1 MRIDPDEMICVNC
14 AHRDYGHET
23 FLPVNRP
30 WGASIEACCP
40 CLLEACECDAGACV
54 LMLAEDGHCRYH
66 RDAFEPCDD
75 FIELLEARNERYE
88 EERPIGVERLA
99 TAAFFAGI

>member
-23 FLPVNRP
+23 FLPVKRP
-30 WGASIEACCP
+30 WGASLEACCP
-40 CLLEACECDAGACV
+40 CLLEACECEAGACV

-66 RDAFEPCDD
+66 GDAFEPCDD
-75 FIELLEARNERYE
+75 FIELLEARQERYGE
-88 EERPIGVERLA
+88 EPARGADRLDM
-99 TAAFFAGI
+99 AAFFAGI